1 MSTSTKHSA
10 TDWDQLIDQFLAS
23 GQSQTAFCHEA
34 GISRYRFAYYYRRSP
49 KFAGKRRTTVKAPEK
64 PVSAFRPVKLSQRP
78 TPTPAPPSSVDADRV
93 SITIGHDI
101 RIECAAA
108 LALEAISRLA
118 REHRS

>member
-1 MSTSTKHSA
+1 MSTSSKHSA
-10 TDWDQLIDQFLAS
+10 TDWDELIDQFLAS
-23 GQSQTAFCHEA
+23 GQSQTDFCHQA

-49 KFAGKRRTTVKAPEK
+49 KFAGKRRAAAKVTEK
-64 PVSAFRPVKLSQRP
+64 PVLAFRPVQLSQRP
-78 TPTPAPPSSVDADRV
+78 APTPAPPSSVDADRV

-118 REHRS
+118 REHHS